1 MSGAVK
7 RYVLA
12 LPFNL
17 RGSHLLLQRKIRPDW
32 QEGLLNGIGGHVEDG
47 ETPPEALIR
56 EVQEEVGALTSAGTW
71 DPFLDLCGEGF
82 VVTVARGRFP
92 DRVLTAMRDFSKA
105 TEEPCKIVAVEATR
119 TDPAV
124 KADLVDNLLWMVL
137 LALDPRVARVE
148 VIEHDRTPG
157 DTTC

>member
-1 MSGAVK
+1 MSEAIT

-17 RGSHLLLQRKIRPDW
+17 RGSHVLLQRKARPEW
-32 QEGLLNGIGGHVEDG
+32 QAGLLNGVGGHVEAG
-47 ETPPEALIR
+47 ETPPEALVR
-56 EVQEEVGALTSAGTW
+56 EVREETGHVCAAGAW

-92 DRVLTAMRDFSKA
+92 DGHLVAMREFSKG
-105 TEEPCKIVAVEATR
+105 TDEPCELVAVEATR

-124 KADLVDNLLWMVL
+124 KGDLVDNLLWMVL
-137 LALDPRVARVE
+137 LALDQRVARVE
-148 VIEHDRTPG
+148 VIERDLTPG
-157 DTTC
+157 ETR